1 MKIVFDMQNGFH
13 IPENNYV
20 VDLTEYEKIF
30 INNLLDMLNS
40 EVEQDKLDIVK
51 KSSSYTTITYT
62 VGSRVDDLI
71 RFKLTDLTMWAA
83 VFMTRENAQANK
95 NNPVFSAQKNKN
107 QLYWKAK
114 LSSPTNCAFLKPF
127 ILDAIKIFK

>member
-51 KSSSYTTITYT
+51 KVLHT
-62 VGSRVDDLI
+62 L
-71 RFKLTDLTMWAA
+71 L
-83 VFMTRENAQANK
+83 
-95 NNPVFSAQKNKN
+95 
-107 QLYWKAK
+107 
-114 LSSPTNCAFLKPF
+114 
-127 ILDAIKIFK
+127 

>member
-1 MKIVFDMQNGFH
+1 MKIVFDTQNGFH
-13 IPENNYV
+13 IPENTYV
-20 VDLTEYEKIF
+20 IDLTEYEKIF

-62 VGSRVDDLI
+62 ADSRVDDLV

-83 VFMTRENAQANK
+83 VFMTKENAQANK

-107 QLYWKAK
+107 QLYWKAR
-114 LSSPTNCAFLKPF
+114 LSSPTNCVFLKPF